1 VGSPASDPELPYGVD
16 DQEYKR
22 IRTRMRAAVL
32 RVWRKDQDV
41 IAGIDPEDVVDE
53 AWVSMAEKDFA
64 CEGPFFPFAL
74 RVAKNKAIDVLR
86 SAEARRRDA
95 SLDAPLAPDAEDRQE
110 LTLHDVVEGPP
121 GGEAEYLRGL
131 DEVVVIERL
140 ALFEEAI
147 YETDVL
153 TDIERHALVA
163 VRVDGKSGAAVGREL
178 DPPVTGQWVGQMVA
192 RAFIKIM
199 AYVSEHERAQGT
211 KGGEA
216 DGRE

>member
-1 VGSPASDPELPYGVD
+1 
-16 DQEYKR
+16 
-22 IRTRMRAAVL
+22 MRASVL
-32 RVWRKDQDV
+32 RVWREDHDV

-53 AWVSMAEKDFA
+53 AWVSMAEKNFA
-64 CEGPFFPFAL
+64 CEGPFFPFAM

-86 SAEARRRDA
+86 RAEARRRAA
-95 SLDAPLAPDAEDRQE
+95 SLDAPLAPDAVDRE
-110 LTLHDVVEGPP
+110 ESTLHDVVEGSP
-121 GGEAEYLRGL
+121 GAEAVYLRGL

-147 YETDVL
+147 YETDIL
-153 TDIERHALVA
+153 TDIERRAFVA

-192 RAFIKIM
+192 KAFIKIM
-199 AYVSEHERAQGT
+199 AYVSEHERAQAT